1 MFANI
6 AFSLLEVNSRGIFH
20 RDLKPDN
27 MLIQTSDGTDYIM
40 LTDFGSSKYSLSTE
54 RNLTEAGDFSGTVQF
69 SSPERLNDDPY
80 KEKEDVWAMG
90 VTVYFLSSFD
100 LPFDAK
106 NRNKLAIIKKIGD
119 PDLTHQKIENR
130 SKELNDLID
139 ALLQKDHNKRPSIK
153 ELFLNNPMVQTAIC
167 DLLQKFLPIQNFVFE
182 ELILR
187 L

>member
-27 MLIQTSDGTDYIM
+27 MLFQNSDGIDYIL
-40 LTDFGSSKYSLSTE
+40 LTDFGSSKYTLSTE
-54 RNLTEAGDFSGTVQF
+54 KNYTEAGDLSGTLMF
-69 SSPERLNDDPY
+69 NSPERINDEPY
-80 KEKEDVWAMG
+80 KEKEDVWALG
-90 VTVYFLSSFD
+90 VTMYQLSSFA

-106 NRNKLAIIKKIGD
+106 NKNKVAIMKKIA
-119 PDLTHQKIENR
+119 DLDITHQKIENR

-153 ELFLNNPMVQTAIC
+153 ELILNNPIAQTAVGG
-167 DLLQKFLPIQNFVFE
+167 LLQKFFPIQNFIFE